1 MVNRVDS
8 HLDRL
13 RGRGLDWPICWDA
26 VELIARSE
34 DCRTGAYQCSAGVWT
49 IGWGETEGIQPGM
62 RWTADQCDARF
73 HQQLRRYA
81 AQLEAML
88 TRPADEYEL
97 GAMVSLAYNVG
108 LGDPAD
114 TRNRRGFYWSSV
126 RRLHNSGDSAGAA
139 RAFHL
144 FDKARDPSTGKLV
157 RSRGLAARRAREA
170 ALYLRPVADTPA
182 EPMPQAVAPESALT
196 SSPIAQGGAA
206 TAGLGIVTA
215 AASAVGDQV
224 QQAAG
229 VLATIKAAASQVA
242 DFVGLPPGL
251 LLGAALALVG
261 WRVWHWRRQQRAEGW
276 A

>member
-1 MVNRVDS
+1 MTR
-8 HLDRL
+8 LDQHIARL
-13 RGRGLDWPICWDA
+13 KARGWDWPICWDA

-34 DCRTGAYQCSAGVWT
+34 DCRTASYLCPAGVWT
-49 IGWGETEGIQPGM
+49 IGWGETEDIRAGM
-62 RWTADQCDARF
+62 RWTEDQCDARF

-81 AQLEAML
+81 ARVEAML
-88 TRPADEYEL
+88 TQPADEFEL
-97 GAMVSLAYNVG
+97 GAMVSLAYNIG
-108 LGDPAD
+108 FGDPAD
-114 TRNRRGFYWSSV
+114 TKHRRGFFWCSV
-126 RRLHNSGDSAGAA
+126 RRLHNAGDSEGAA

-144 FDKARDPSTGKLV
+144 FDKARDPATRKLV

-182 EPMPQAVAPESALT
+182 EPLPQAVAPESAIA

-206 TAGLGIVTA
+206 TAGRGIVTA

-229 VLATIKAAASQVA
+229 LLGTLKAAATQVA
-242 DFVGLPPGL
+242 DFIGLPPGL
-251 LLGAALALVG
+251 LLGAALALIG